1 MSEKSIDK
9 KDLIQRIAKR
19 KGQPANSIE
28 PLVEA
33 VFEEIYQEL
42 KREESVSVRNFGTFY
57 IDSRRSSTVFKFNPA
72 QSVKALFGW
81 SNTYKGEL

>member
-19 KGQPANSIE
+19 TGQPANSIE

-33 VFEEIYQEL
+33 VFEEIYQAL

-72 QSVKALFGW
+72 
-81 SNTYKGEL
+81 